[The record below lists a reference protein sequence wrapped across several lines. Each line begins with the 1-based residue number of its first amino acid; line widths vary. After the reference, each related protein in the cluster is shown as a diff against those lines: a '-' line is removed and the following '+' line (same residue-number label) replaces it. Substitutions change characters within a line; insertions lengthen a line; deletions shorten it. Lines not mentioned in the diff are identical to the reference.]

1 MLLALIPILFVVGG
15 LFYLKFED
23 TIHNI
28 VLREGSTKGH
38 FERSMIGIKRAI
50 DRPLGSGLASAGP
63 AYRFVKQPEAG
74 ESLFEGENKIA
85 EDYYIPES
93 WYIQQLVEGG
103 FIGFIIFVLILA
115 TIAYR
120 LARRNVFIFGS
131 FVAMAT
137 MNLFLHSY
145 ESLYISL
152 LLFMIVALVL
162 EAPKKSISYV

>member
-1 MLLALIPILFVVGG
+1 M
-15 LFYLKFED
+15 
-23 TIHNI
+23 
-28 VLREGSTKGH
+28 LREGSTKGH

-50 DRPLGSGLASAGP
+50 DKPLGSGLASAGP
-63 AYRFVKQPEAG
+63 AYRFVRQPEQG
-74 ESLFEGENKIA
+74 ESLFEGQNKIT

-93 WYIQQLVEGG
+93 WYIQQMVEGG
-103 FIGFIIFVLILA
+103 VVGFILFVLILG
-115 TIAYR
+115 TIAAR
-120 LARRNVFIFGS
+120 LMRKNIFIFGS

-162 EAPKKSISYV
+162 VAPKKSAQHG